1 MLQASISEFGSMEA
15 FQRNYVEKAR
25 KLYNQPENREIL
37 LESYGNKEKVLES
50 AKNPMGEEGVR
61 QLQQETDRAMKHLIQ
76 CKRGGLAPD
85 TIEAK
90 LGVCEYG
97 AAMKKAFRLENERHV
112 MLGIADT
119 YRDYLQGAEALD
131 RQYEEDGIAEYM
143 VEAIRTFY
151 GYK

>member
-1 MLQASISEFGSMEA
+1 MEELFQTFVKNAPENMLQAGISEFGSMEA

-50 AKNPMGEEGVR
+50 AKNPMGEEGVG

-97 AAMKKAFRLENERHV
+97 AGIGTDFVQVSTCLPLSPPLHRR
-112 MLGIADT
+112 MLTGSSRSH
-119 YRDYLQGAEALD
+119 YVVNLSC
-131 RQYEEDGIAEYM
+131 
-143 VEAIRTFY
+143 
-151 GYK
+151 